1 MGSADLFGHCRDAHD
16 RVLFGHRGGGT
27 DLELAPIGT
36 GSRRQHWRAGSR
48 HGRSGDAASTAALP
62 IGASSKRIVDAL
74 QPRVCAALKAIADE
88 NADVYNARF
97 AVPLRKTSAFEWLVR
112 YQVLGESQRKISYSL
127 AEQKWGHE

>member
-62 IGASSKRIVDAL
+62 IGASSKAPVEYDHCHDQAGDIAMHPEW
-74 QPRVCAALKAIADE
+74 QAIMTAD
-88 NADVYNARF
+88 
-97 AVPLRKTSAFEWLVR
+97 KIC
-112 YQVLGESQRKISYSL
+112 GESAYQSEPAGPSAAVARGRPIRRAAGIL
-127 AEQKWGHE
+127 RI